1 MAWSAPKGRPKVFQT
16 RLRTFVKTLRRTD
29 SRKSGETSDN
39 ASTIQSRE
47 AHDATED
54 IQPTQSQLELIVAA
68 TPELSQEQGLISTRP
83 STEASLRE
91 PHRWEAEEEGQES
104 SWAISGPVA
113 PQNSDDKPGLSV
125 RVSLRFENPLE
136 FTYSR
141 NYDSSPTLRV
151 TENLCQG
158 LIRRIDHSCYE
169 LITRKDPNASAATKG
184 KGRTKPKRFELTTQI
199 SQCGELWATRTYTSY
214 QKEPVTAEAAKE
226 VILSSNRMIGL
237 FLKRHDPDFIWRI
250 GPLHDDLHPLPETQK
265 SPYRIGSIQSLNCVP
280 RSEFIEKSQTFEA
293 TPGYKLDLSFSFL
306 NRQGEVPWQK
316 DVEVSSNQTTPLT
329 LAVAETLFSD
339 ASYALEGAVRSRRR
353 HVQEQ
358 HAQCRFD
365 AGTCQHYLEEASEI
379 ALKITNNF
387 GPDFDHLARSI
398 QSKLVLFEE
407 YNAQDCVEF
416 VDNLQQ
422 AIAEARNS
430 ADVAIIETNDLDLKI
445 VELRGS
451 GWALDEPLVFTIPP
465 STSYSRRSIEAILD
479 RVQTGISDVLRGN
492 AATVRYIAWKRG
504 HLILD
509 KTLVAREPKSPTRR
523 WDTSF
528 MTRSK
533 VVNKL
538 KRRVEQDIEMIC
550 KDTCSLGDMEDDLPS
565 EPVESAQPT
574 DEAPTSTAPSSITNE
589 EPSLPYI
596 PSMGPRL
603 APTAKSVSVVDVE
616 SSVGSR
622 QLSEEERPSSAVHSV
637 TSTNSQ
643 SSKIYR
649 DPKTGHRAFPLVPS
663 ASTYGVTELLK
674 QPDSQPS
681 SQVEEKEPSMPGTT
695 SPTALPIDDV
705 LQGSKSQH
713 ASKADSGSMSQKPKT
728 RDGTS
733 AGDHLERENAAPV
746 AEPEDAGVPESE
758 SEPARSPVLSQ
769 HCTFATRQGS
779 IGYQPST
786 VPSTPSLISGN
797 GQSPRSSMIVTTPQI
812 SGSMSSAELQ
822 FMMAR
827 RNSEGYADEAEFP
840 SESIEAEMQH
850 KSIGSTP
857 EDISTVKYVRPK
869 QRPSPLQRDLFM
881 PEASGPGEPGSQ
893 DAVYIR
899 NTPKPSEEAHNSTSS
914 EGAQVDEVDGHELP
928 DDVSQDANGTPR
940 GPIGNRRRNATLV
953 PSSDNGLEA
962 ASPKEVTS
970 DLLVGPSYSQA
981 GTSKYGLNPPKTP
994 SDAGFTF
1001 GGDDDFAQTREEIDF
1016 SAASFSAASA
1026 FSSPWSTS
1034 TAAGGDYTT
1043 LPPPEMRFT
1052 SINGELHDVFDDD
1065 NEHAIAEDN
1074 QSSCMGLSA
1083 PSSPALSTGAFPR
1096 PKTASASRARG
1107 SFGSAGL
1114 LGLADSQNPPW
1125 GRAAP
1130 GPRRTASQRVKPP
1143 RAAHRRLLR
1152 DPSPQELH
1160 GGRELQILKRP
1171 SLLNVDVSQRPAS
1184 SGRELSSRHHHD
1196 HDTEKPKADPE
1207 ALMKRSLSSNVLQD
1221 YHVRE
1226 VVRKD
1231 KKKKKA
1237 LQDEVENEG
1246 RAKDEDTDDEADE
1259 QRPGAGRPR
1268 SSSLMF
1274 LLAGATLA
1282 SQMMRPN

>member
-47 AHDATED
+47 ARDATD
-54 IQPTQSQLELIVAA
+54 DFQTTQSQPDLIIAA
-68 TPELSQEQGLISTRP
+68 SPELAQEQGLVSTRP

-104 SWAISGPVA
+104 SWAISGPLA
-113 PQNSDDKPGLSV
+113 PQNSDEKPGLSV

-184 KGRTKPKRFELTTQI
+184 KSRTKPKRFELTTQI
-199 SQCGELWATRTYTSY
+199 SQGGELWATRTYTSY
-214 QKEPVTAEAAKE
+214 QKDPVTAEAAKE

-265 SPYRIGSIQSLNCVP
+265 SPYQIGSIQSLNCVP
-280 RSEFIEKSQTFEA
+280 RSEFIEKTQTFEA

-316 DVEVSSNQTTPLT
+316 DIEVSSNQTTPLT
-329 LAVAETLFSD
+329 LAVAENLFSD

-379 ALKITNNF
+379 ALRITNNF

-407 YNAQDCVEF
+407 YNAQDCGEF
-416 VDNLQQ
+416 VDNLQN

-523 WDTSF
+523 WDTSTV
-528 MTRSK
+528 TRSK

-538 KRRVEQDIEMIC
+538 RRRVEQDIEMIC
-550 KDTCSLGDMEDDLPS
+550 KDTCSLGDMEEEDPPS
-565 EPVESAQPT
+565 ASVDPAQPT
-574 DEAPTSTAPSSITNE
+574 AEAPVSAAQPDADNE

-603 APTAKSVSVVDVE
+603 APTAKSVSVADVE
-616 SSVGSR
+616 SSVGSH
-622 QLSEEERPSSAVHSV
+622 QLSEEDRPSSAVHSA
-637 TSTNSQ
+637 TSMNSR
-643 SSKIYR
+643 SSQVYR

-674 QPDSQPS
+674 QPDPQPDPQPDSQTK
-681 SQVEEKEPSMPGTT
+681 EKEPDMPGTT
-695 SPTALPIDDV
+695 SPTALPIEDV
-705 LQGSKSQH
+705 LQNSNSQH
-713 ASKADSGSMSQKPKT
+713 ASKADSNPTSQKPKMH
-728 RDGTS
+728 DGTA
-733 AGDHLERENAAPV
+733 AGEHWVRENAAPV
-746 AEPEDAGVPESE
+746 TEPEDAGVHEAE
-758 SEPARSPVLSQ
+758 SEPARSPVSPQ

-786 VPSTPSLISGN
+786 VPSTPSLISGH
-797 GQSPRSSMIVTTPQI
+797 GQSPRSSMIVATPQI

-827 RNSEGYADEAEFP
+827 RNSAGKRFKRARFWGGTIHA
-840 SESIEAEMQH
+840 
-850 KSIGSTP
+850 
-857 EDISTVKYVRPK
+857 R
-869 QRPSPLQRDLFM
+869 
-881 PEASGPGEPGSQ
+881 
-893 DAVYIR
+893 R
-899 NTPKPSEEAHNSTSS
+899 NIPQPSEEGHYSTSS
-914 EGAQVDEVDGHELP
+914 EGAQINDVDGHELP
-928 DDVSQDANGTPR
+928 NEASQDANGTPS
-940 GPIGNRRRNATLV
+940 GSVGIRRSNATLV
-953 PSSDNGLEA
+953 PSPESGLEA
-962 ASPKEVTS
+962 ASSKETTPDIIVDS
-970 DLLVGPSYSQA
+970 FHSQA

-1001 GGDDDFAQTREEIDF
+1001 EGDDFAQTREEIDF
-1016 SAASFSAASA
+1016 SAASAASASA

-1034 TAAGGDYTT
+1034 TVAGGDYTT

-1065 NEHAIAEDN
+1065 NEHAIADDN

-1083 PSSPALSTGAFPR
+1083 PSSPVLSAGAFSR
-1096 PKTASASRARG
+1096 PKNASSSSSSASRARG

-1114 LGLADSQNPPW
+1114 LGLADSQNLL
-1125 GRAAP
+1125 GVGLRRALAMNNTP
-1130 GPRRTASQRVKPP
+1130 PRRMGGST
-1143 RAAHRRLLR
+1143 
-1152 DPSPQELH
+1152 
-1160 GGRELQILKRP
+1160 GRELQILKRP

-1184 SGRELSSRHHHD
+1184 SGRELETRYLREGPSSRHHHPD
-1196 HDTEKPKADPE
+1196 HHDAEKPQADPE

-1226 VVRKD
+1226 VVRQD
-1231 KKKKKA
+1231 KKKKKT
-1237 LQDEVENEG
+1237 LQDGAEDERG
-1246 RAKDEDTDDEADE
+1246 AKDKDTVEEGDE

-1282 SQMMRPN
+1282 SQMMRPD

>member
-54 IQPTQSQLELIVAA
+54 FQATQK
-68 TPELSQEQGLISTRP
+68 
-83 STEASLRE
+83 ASLRE

-113 PQNSDDKPGLSV
+113 PQNSDEKPGLSV

-184 KGRTKPKRFELTTQI
+184 KSRTKPKRFELTTQI
-199 SQCGELWATRTYTSY
+199 SQGGELWATRTYTSY
-214 QKEPVTAEAAKE
+214 QKDPVTAEAAKE

-265 SPYRIGSIQSLNCVP
+265 SPYQIGSIQSLNCVP

-329 LAVAETLFSD
+329 LAVAENLFSD

-387 GPDFDHLARSI
+387 GPDFDHLARTI

-416 VDNLQQ
+416 VDNLQN

-451 GWALDEPLVFTIPP
+451 GWALDEPLVFTILP

-523 WDTSF
+523 WDTSTV
-528 MTRSK
+528 TRSK

-538 KRRVEQDIEMIC
+538 RRRVEQDIEMIC
-550 KDTCSLGDMEDDLPS
+550 KDTCSLGDMEEEDPPS
-565 EPVESAQPT
+565 ASVDPAQPT
-574 DEAPTSTAPSSITNE
+574 AEAPVSAAQPDADNE

-616 SSVGSR
+616 SSVGSH
-622 QLSEEERPSSAVHSV
+622 QLSEEDRPSSAVHSA
-637 TSTNSQ
+637 TSMNSR
-643 SSKIYR
+643 SSQVYR

-674 QPDSQPS
+674 QPDSKPD
-681 SQVEEKEPSMPGTT
+681 SQTKEKEPGMPGTT
-695 SPTALPIDDV
+695 SPTALPIEDV
-705 LQGSKSQH
+705 LQNSNSQH
-713 ASKADSGSMSQKPKT
+713 ASKADSGSTSQKPKMH
-728 RDGTS
+728 DGTA
-733 AGDHLERENAAPV
+733 AGEHLVRENAAPV
-746 AEPEDAGVPESE
+746 TEAEDAGVHEAE
-758 SEPARSPVLSQ
+758 SEPARALCHPNTVHS
-769 HCTFATRQGS
+769 TRGMRALV
-779 IGYQPST
+779 IN
-786 VPSTPSLISGN
+786 L
-797 GQSPRSSMIVTTPQI
+797 
-812 SGSMSSAELQ
+812 
-822 FMMAR
+822 R
-827 RNSEGYADEAEFP
+827 RF
-840 SESIEAEMQH
+840 
-850 KSIGSTP
+850 
-857 EDISTVKYVRPK
+857 
-869 QRPSPLQRDLFM
+869 L
-881 PEASGPGEPGSQ
+881 
-893 DAVYIR
+893 
-899 NTPKPSEEAHNSTSS
+899 
-914 EGAQVDEVDGHELP
+914 
-928 DDVSQDANGTPR
+928 
-940 GPIGNRRRNATLV
+940 
-953 PSSDNGLEA
+953 
-962 ASPKEVTS
+962 
-970 DLLVGPSYSQA
+970 
-981 GTSKYGLNPPKTP
+981 
-994 SDAGFTF
+994 
-1001 GGDDDFAQTREEIDF
+1001 
-1016 SAASFSAASA
+1016 
-1026 FSSPWSTS
+1026 
-1034 TAAGGDYTT
+1034 
-1043 LPPPEMRFT
+1043 
-1052 SINGELHDVFDDD
+1052 
-1065 NEHAIAEDN
+1065 
-1074 QSSCMGLSA
+1074 
-1083 PSSPALSTGAFPR
+1083 
-1096 PKTASASRARG
+1096 
-1107 SFGSAGL
+1107 
-1114 LGLADSQNPPW
+1114 
-1125 GRAAP
+1125 
-1130 GPRRTASQRVKPP
+1130 
-1143 RAAHRRLLR
+1143 RRL
-1152 DPSPQELH
+1152 
-1160 GGRELQILKRP
+1160 
-1171 SLLNVDVSQRPAS
+1171 V
-1184 SGRELSSRHHHD
+1184 
-1196 HDTEKPKADPE
+1196 
-1207 ALMKRSLSSNVLQD
+1207 
-1221 YHVRE
+1221 
-1226 VVRKD
+1226 
-1231 KKKKKA
+1231 
-1237 LQDEVENEG
+1237 
-1246 RAKDEDTDDEADE
+1246 
-1259 QRPGAGRPR
+1259 
-1268 SSSLMF
+1268 
-1274 LLAGATLA
+1274 
-1282 SQMMRPN
+1282 